1 MSSRESWAARLH
13 DVLDARLHELD
24 HATLQGLVARGVREA
39 TDLDFKRE
47 VYGGSEK
54 GKRSFAGDVA
64 AMANERGGLIL
75 IGVVDGD
82 GTASDLSPIELSEAE
97 ELRMKSVAA
106 DLISPHI
113 SFEIQRIA
121 LGGNDSNGFYA
132 IIIPPSPNRPHA
144 VSSGVDL
151 RYPRRDGA
159 RTRYMRQPEVAAE
172 YARREQRGEDQASRL
187 GRLLDEGHAQL
198 DPDQAPWLELA
209 IVPSVF
215 GSDRVDRVRQKE
227 IADWLD
233 RFRQP
238 ANAWDFGESFLFNRV
253 AGQPSASV
261 GVGRFIARPRGE
273 QEAGLAH
280 YAHVELHTTGAGYAA
295 TTTYRRED
303 HEPVTTDFAVAQTAA
318 MLQLL
323 AAHAIEN
330 AGCVGDA
337 IAELRLSGPQLCLGW
352 RDMQLPGAFSHAYEA
367 PPMNEPVASLIS
379 VSIDAVVAS
388 KQDLLST
395 TALLASGITQAFGVA
410 EPREVQQD
418 GTIVKG
424 FWSVP
429 NDRLEEWAATNDV
442 PLA

>member
-1 MSSRESWAARLH
+1 MI
-13 DVLDARLHELD
+13 
-24 HATLQGLVARGVREA
+24 ARGVREA
-39 TDLDFKRE
+39 TDLDFKRQ
-47 VYGGSEK
+47 VYGGNEK
-54 GKRSFAGDVA
+54 GKRSFAGDIA

-75 IGVVDGD
+75 IGVIDADGA
-82 GTASDLSPIELSEAE
+82 ASDLNSIELSETE
-97 ELRMKSVAA
+97 ELRMRSIAA
-106 DLISPHI
+106 DLISPHV
-113 SFEIQRIA
+113 SFEIQRIPSA
-121 LGGNDSNGFYA
+121 DNDSSGFYA
-132 IIIPPSPNRPHA
+132 IIIPPSPDRPHA

-172 YARREQRGEDQASRL
+172 YVSREQRGKARDSRL
-187 GRLLDEGHAQL
+187 DRALHGGLAQL
-198 DPDQAPWLELA
+198 DLDQAPWLELA
-209 IVPSVF
+209 MVPSVF

-227 IADWLD
+227 VADWLD
-233 RFRQP
+233 RFRRP

-253 AGQPSASV
+253 AGQPSAGV

-273 QEAGLAH
+273 QEAGLAR

-303 HEPVTTDFAVAQTAA
+303 HEPVTTDFVVAQGAA

-337 IAELRLSGPQLCLGW
+337 IAELRLSGPQLRLGW
-352 RDMQLPGAFSHAYEA
+352 QDMQLPGAFAHAYEV
-367 PPMNEPVASLIS
+367 PPMNEPISSRIS
-379 VSIDAVVAS
+379 VSVDAVVAS

-395 TALLASGITQAFGVA
+395 TALLTSGITQAFGVA

-424 FWSVP
+424 FWPIP
-429 NDRLEEWAATNDV
+429 NDRLEEWAATNEV